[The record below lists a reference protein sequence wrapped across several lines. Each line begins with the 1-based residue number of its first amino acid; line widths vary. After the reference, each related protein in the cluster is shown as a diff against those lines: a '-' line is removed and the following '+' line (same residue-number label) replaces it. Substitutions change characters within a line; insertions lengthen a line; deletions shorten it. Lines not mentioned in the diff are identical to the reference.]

1 MSLRFLS
8 AQWAATA
15 YVGVVSLGLNF
26 LVARLLGPALF
37 GGYGVAFAAG
47 AILGIFLDGGFKT
60 LLLRERTLASGKL
73 SDMVP
78 RLHGVAMG
86 HALLVGSIMGVM
98 ALLLGPE
105 WRGLAIATVAS
116 FLGLA
121 LTQFV
126 SGALR
131 GEGRFASDAAWQAG
145 VRTFTAAAILGGLA
159 LGVETPT
166 GIFLASAI
174 GSVGVILLFPHG
186 QTRRPRLEWHPE
198 AYRAAIFLLWIDL
211 ATVVY
216 FRSDMLLLNNMGVPA
231 REIGQYVAAYRFIE
245 AMILLAMPV
254 GLLVF
259 RQLRLE
265 WQDSQNLSRR
275 IWRALFIASLVGF
288 ASTGLLIFVAEWA
301 ISLAYGAAYR
311 EATSLLVVLAYSLLF
326 ILPNTVL
333 TQAAIALNLE
343 RAYAVIATF
352 AALLNVGLNGW
363 LIPRYGVNAAAWV
376 TVATEG
382 WLFVALMSYLFF
394 RQWTPGRP
402 NRVSATVP

>member
-15 YVGVVSLGLNF
+15 YIGVVSLGLNF
-26 LVARLLGPALF
+26 LVARLLGPASF
-37 GGYGVAFAAG
+37 GDYGVAFSAG
-47 AILGIFLDGGFKT
+47 AMLGIFLDGGFKT
-60 LLLRERTLASGKL
+60 LLLRERTLVSGKL

-86 HALLVGSIMGVM
+86 HALLVGSIMGLV

-105 WRGLAIATVAS
+105 RRDLAIATVFC
-116 FLGLA
+116 FLGVA

-159 LGVETPT
+159 FGVETPT

-198 AYRAAIFLLWIDL
+198 AYRAAVFLLWIDL

-216 FRSDMLLLNNMGVPA
+216 FRADMLLLKSMGVA
-231 REIGQYVAAYRFIE
+231 TREIGLYAAAYRFIE
-245 AMILLAMPV
+245 ALILLATPV
-254 GLLVF
+254 SLLVF

-265 WQDSQNLSRR
+265 WQGAQNLRRR
-275 IWRALFIASLVGF
+275 IWRALFIASLLGV
-288 ASTGLLIFVAEWA
+288 ASAGLLVIIAEWA
-301 ISLAYGAAYR
+301 INLAYGDAYR
-311 EATSLLVVLAYSLLF
+311 EATSLLIVLACSLLF

-333 TQAAIALNLE
+333 TQAAIALNHE
-343 RAYAVIATF
+343 RAYAVIATL
-352 AALLNVGLNGW
+352 AALLNICLNGW
-363 LIPRYGVNAAAWV
+363 LIPRYGVNAAAWI

-382 WLFVALMSYLFF
+382 WLFAALIGFLVS
-394 RQWTPGRP
+394 RQWAPCKP
-402 NRVSATVP
+402 NTANATVP

>member
-37 GGYGVAFAAG
+37 GDYGVAFAAG
-47 AILGIFLDGGFKT
+47 AMLGIFLDGGFKT
-60 LLLRERTLASGKL
+60 LLVRERTLASGKL
-73 SDMVP
+73 ADLVP

-86 HALLVGSIMGVM
+86 HALLVGAILGVV

-105 WRGLAIATVAS
+105 RRGLAIATVAS

-166 GIFLASAI
+166 GILLASAI

-198 AYRAAIFLLWIDL
+198 AYRAAVFLLWIDL

-216 FRSDMLLLNNMGVPA
+216 FRADMLLLNSMGVA
-231 REIGQYVAAYRFIE
+231 TGEIGQYAAAYRFIE
-245 AMILLAMPV
+245 ALILLAMPV
-254 GLLVF
+254 ALLVF
-259 RQLRLE
+259 RRLRLA
-265 WQDSQNLSRR
+265 WQDSQNVRRR
-275 IWRALFIASLVGF
+275 IWRALLMASLVGLAF
-288 ASTGLLIFVAEWA
+288 TGALIFMAEWA
-301 ISLAYGAAYR
+301 VSLAYGAAYH
-311 EATSLLVVLAYSLLF
+311 EAASLLVVLAYSLLF
-326 ILPNTVL
+326 ILPNSIL

-343 RAYAVIATF
+343 RGYAVIATL

-363 LIPRYGVNAAAWV
+363 LIPRYGVHAAAWV

-382 WLFVALMSYLFF
+382 WLFVALMGYLVF
-394 RQWTPGRP
+394 RQWTPGKP
-402 NRVSATVP
+402 IPVSATMP

>member
-1 MSLRFLS
+1 MNLRFLS

-26 LVARLLGPALF
+26 LVARLLGPARF
-37 GGYGVAFAAG
+37 GDYGVAFAAG
-47 AILGIFLDGGFKT
+47 ALLGIFLDGGFRT
-60 LLLRERTLASGKL
+60 LLVRERTLASGKL
-73 SDMVP
+73 ADLVP

-86 HALLVGSIMGVM
+86 HALLVGSVMGLM

-105 WRGLAIATVAS
+105 RRGLAIATVAS

-198 AYRAAIFLLWIDL
+198 AYRAAVFLLWIDL

-216 FRSDMLLLNNMGVPA
+216 FRSDMLLLNNMGVPT

-301 ISLAYGAAYR
+301 VSLAYGAAYR

-333 TQAAIALNLE
+333 TQAAIALNHE
-343 RAYAVIATF
+343 RAYAIIATL

-363 LIPRYGVNAAAWV
+363 LIPRYGVNAAAWI

-382 WLFVALMSYLFF
+382 WLFAALMGYLVS
-394 RQWTPGRP
+394 RRWAPDRP
-402 NRVSATVP
+402 NRTNATVP